1 MKNISTFIVIPLL
14 FVATRSFS
22 QFNAIS
28 NSPLSSDGLES
39 KGVAWIDYD
48 NDGDDD
54 LFVTTS
60 YHESQPRKNLLYN
73 NNGDGTFSKI
83 MSGDLVNVE
92 ATGRNSS
99 WADFN
104 NDGLIDVFVV
114 NQHENFLYKNCGEE
128 FLPNNYLFRQPY
140 SHSTVITVEGPGE
153 TTMETAMSIYFYPL
167 INSLTTQEMYFT

>member
-1 MKNISTFIVIPLL
+1 
-14 FVATRSFS
+14 
-22 QFNAIS
+22 
-28 NSPLSSDGLES
+28 
-39 KGVAWIDYD
+39 
-48 NDGDDD
+48 
-54 LFVTTS
+54 
-60 YHESQPRKNLLYN
+60 
-73 NNGDGTFSKI
+73 

-114 NQHENFLYKNCGEE
+114 NQHENFLYKNSGGGV
-128 FLPNNYLFRQPY
+128 FTKQSSIPTTVF
-140 SHSTVITVEGPGE
+140 SFDSDHSGGAWE